1 MINKSKKVSK
11 LENIY
16 KNLESGMPENK
27 SIKDYALPNARQ
39 WLGGRYVALWVLPIY
54 LIRKIAEFVASSAF
68 IKPYSPSKNGPSYKR
83 PETLYTSLKGVFR
96 GEDHLRFFDH
106 RFIAIWV
113 LPIYLIGKI
122 SKFAASSAFIK
133 PYSPINNG
141 PSYKRPE
148 TLYTSLKGVF
158 KGEDHLR
165 FFDHRFIAIW
175 VLPIALTGIV
185 FEVLFISP
193 TKNTFPFN

>member
-1 MINKSKKVSK
+1 MINKSQKVSS

-16 KNLESGMPENK
+16 NNLESGMPENR

-54 LIRKIAEFVASSAF
+54 LF
-68 IKPYSPSKNGPSYKR
+68 
-83 PETLYTSLKGVFR
+83 
-96 GEDHLRFFDH
+96 
-106 RFIAIWV
+106 
-113 LPIYLIGKI
+113 GKI
-122 SKFAASSAFIK
+122 TKFAASSAFIK
-133 PYSPINNG
+133 PYSPTSNG

-158 KGEDHLR
+158 KREDHLR

-193 TKNTFPFN
+193 IKSTFPFN

>member
-1 MINKSKKVSK
+1 MINKSQKVSS

-16 KNLESGMPENK
+16 KILESGVPENK

-54 LIRKIAEFVASSAF
+54 LFGKIAKFVASSAF
-68 IKPYSPSKNGPSYKR
+68 IKPYSP
-83 PETLYTSLKGVFR
+83 TSN
-96 GEDHLRFFDH
+96 
-106 RFIAIWV
+106 
-113 LPIYLIGKI
+113 
-122 SKFAASSAFIK
+122 S
-133 PYSPINNG
+133 

-193 TKNTFPFN
+193 TKSTFPFN

>member
-1 MINKSKKVSK
+1 MINKSQKVSS

-16 KNLESGMPENK
+16 NNLESGMPENK

-54 LIRKIAEFVASSAF
+54 LFGKIAKLVASSAF
-68 IKPYSPSKNGPSYKR
+68 IKPYSP
-83 PETLYTSLKGVFR
+83 TS
-96 GEDHLRFFDH
+96 
-106 RFIAIWV
+106 
-113 LPIYLIGKI
+113 
-122 SKFAASSAFIK
+122 
-133 PYSPINNG
+133 NG

-175 VLPIALTGIV
+175 VLPIA
-185 FEVLFISP
+185 
-193 TKNTFPFN
+193 